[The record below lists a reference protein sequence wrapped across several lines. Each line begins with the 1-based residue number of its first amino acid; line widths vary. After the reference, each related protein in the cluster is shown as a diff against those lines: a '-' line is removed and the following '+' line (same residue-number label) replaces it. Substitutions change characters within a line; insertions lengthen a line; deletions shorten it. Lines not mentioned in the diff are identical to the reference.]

1 MTRLSAVAA
10 TVAASL
16 AVASAFSPAA
26 PSLSLSTSSRLC
38 LAAPCASAKLPVLRR
53 AAAVSTL
60 RMQQFPREDGLSPLS
75 GGGFSSK
82 GEAPFQIRGFS
93 LGNLTLLIGTVITF
107 SSFYSYFTNGN
118 SLSALG
124 FIYGIPIALG
134 GFALKYAEIL
144 PVPVISDTKGDAIWE
159 EKANDILKKV
169 KEDVTRHRYGDDAHL
184 DSTLNR
190 LGLVMEGKGFPQLV
204 SIEQKRERGVEGD
217 GELAFIM
224 TFQSQDTPYKV
235 WADPAR
241 VRKYESFFGGLNAEV
256 LKVPH
261 LKSHEAFMWVA
272 ITVSKE
278 ERLVAIKLT
287 TGLRKGTGAI
297 EATNEAISVG
307 GGTKMGAEMEAA
319 PEPVVADAESSEA
332 VEKRSMDV

>member
-256 LKVPH
+256 LKV
-261 LKSHEAFMWVA
+261 
-272 ITVSKE
+272 SKE